1 MGDKT
6 NTSTNIFEE
15 KAITDIQTF
24 LRHLS
29 FHSDNIGDLPID
41 GIWDS
46 STSDALIAFQRE
58 NGLSPTGIA
67 DRETY
72 DLLKREYDRSV
83 ALNSPPARLDLFPR
97 SPLNFEIKEGDTG
110 ILVDT
115 VQFILNELE
124 RLYSFQ
130 NLNQS
135 GIYDSATASAI
146 KLFQEKNMINTTGRV
161 GRETWDALAIQH
173 NLLDKYNE

>member
-6 NTSTNIFEE
+6 NTNTNIFEE

-46 STSDALIAFQRE
+46 ATRDALIAFQRE

-115 VQFILNELE
+115 VQFILSELE

-161 GRETWDALAIQH
+161 GRETWDALVIQH